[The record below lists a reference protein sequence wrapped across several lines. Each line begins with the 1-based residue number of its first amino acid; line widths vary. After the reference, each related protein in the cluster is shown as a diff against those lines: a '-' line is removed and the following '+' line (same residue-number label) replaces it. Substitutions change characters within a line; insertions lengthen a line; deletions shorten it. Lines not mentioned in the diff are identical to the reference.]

1 MPSSIYG
8 SRTKQNAITRE
19 KNLQTWPL
27 LYKKMPLRR
36 TFWTVP
42 QSNFKSLK
50 KKPVEYLSYIMHV
63 KVMKKKVYDDTC
75 IAKKKNGWSIKST
88 ETLEFSSI

>member
-1 MPSSIYG
+1 
-8 SRTKQNAITRE
+8 
-19 KNLQTWPL
+19 
-27 LYKKMPLRR
+27 
-36 TFWTVP
+36 
-42 QSNFKSLK
+42 
-50 KKPVEYLSYIMHV
+50 MHV